1 MESEDILALE
11 IPRAPEAPRVAM
23 ETIDLDSLKIPQNY
37 AENAAT
43 TKVLAT
49 IPIRKPSRQEFIRV
63 HPVWRLDTLVLEM
76 KDEGETYLLAPS
88 LRKELE
94 SEIVPKA
101 LFTTINRDGVL
112 AIWPVR
118 LPGDDGKLDP
128 WNTSAHQAAALA
140 VDKWVRVKS
149 NRSLGAY
156 EIAEPVASL
165 SDPQWPDLTLE
176 DIIHTAFKGLF
187 ITSLDHPAIK
197 KLRGEQ

>member
-1 MESEDILALE
+1 MEFDDILTLE
-11 IPRAPEAPRVAM
+11 IPKSPEAPRVAM
-23 ETIDLDSLKIPQNY
+23 ESIDLDSLKIPQNY
-37 AENAAT
+37 AESAAV

-63 HPVWRLDTLVLEM
+63 HPIWRLDTLVLEM
-76 KDEGETYLLAPS
+76 KGEGETYLLAPS

-101 LFTTINRDGVL
+101 LFTTINRDGVV
-112 AIWPVR
+112 AVWPVR

-128 WNTSAHQAAALA
+128 WNASAHHAAALA

-156 EIAEPVASL
+156 EIAEPVANL
-165 SDPQWPDLTLE
+165 PDPQWPDTNLE
-176 DIIHTAFKGLF
+176 EIINTAFKGLF
-187 ITSLDHPAIK
+187 ITSMDHPAIK